1 MAGIRPETLI
11 RMLARP
17 ASALLPGLASRI
29 LARTF
34 ITPMQRPV
42 RSEEAEVLATAS
54 SHSLPG
60 PDGRAIPIYSWGE
73 GPAVLLAHGWSSRAA
88 QLTAFVQPLLASG
101 FRVVGFDQLGH
112 GSAAGGTAALPQFAD
127 VMQCVAEAEGPVHG
141 VIAHSMG
148 CAATTMALSRGMT
161 AERLVYIAPP
171 ENLVSYLIRLAVHL
185 GFSPK
190 VAQRAEEMLERRY
203 EGRFEDVRGQVL
215 GPAQRSGLLVIHD
228 RADLEVPLSEGQ
240 RIVDTWGGPAQLH
253 LTEGL
258 GHNRLLAALEV
269 QQAAASFLSAAMTS
283 NSG

>member
-29 LARTF
+29 LARMF
-34 ITPMQRPV
+34 ITPMQRPA
-42 RSEEAEVLATAS
+42 RAEEADVLAAAS
-54 SHSLPG
+54 EHSIPG
-60 PDGRAIPIYSWGE
+60 PEGRAIPVYSWGA
-73 GPAVLLAHGWSSRAA
+73 GPTVLLAHGWSSSTA
-88 QLTAFVQPLLASG
+88 QLTPFVEPLLERG

-112 GSAAGGTAALPQFAD
+112 GHAAGGTAALPQFAD
-127 VMQCVAEAEGPVHG
+127 VMLCVAEAEGPIHG

-148 CAATTMALSRGMT
+148 AAATTMTLARGMQ
-161 AERLVYIAPP
+161 AERLVYVAPP

-203 EGRFEDVRGQVL
+203 DGRFEDIRGQVL
-215 GPAQRSGLLVIHD
+215 GPTLQCDLLVVHD
-228 RADLEVPLSEGQ
+228 RIDLEVPLSEGQ

-269 QQAAASFLSAAMTS
+269 QQAASSFLSAAMPA
-283 NSG
+283 NPG